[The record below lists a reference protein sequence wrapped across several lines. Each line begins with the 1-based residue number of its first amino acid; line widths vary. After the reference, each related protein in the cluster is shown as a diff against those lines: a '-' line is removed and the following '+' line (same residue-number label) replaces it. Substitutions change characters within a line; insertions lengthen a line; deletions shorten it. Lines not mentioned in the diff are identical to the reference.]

1 MIFKVFFLLFNFC
14 ITAQK
19 ITVIAE
25 KTKEPLESVHLTFYK
40 NGKVCYTNLTNEN
53 GYFIT
58 HFEFDSLETSILGY
72 NSKTVVNDEANDL
85 IIKLSENV
93 LKIDEVV
100 LTNSKKTT
108 IIGDWN
114 IKGKKKDRGFY
125 TKEVYSIL
133 IDNNNRD
140 NYKPISLLVN
150 FKEVPKNAIIAF
162 KFYEILKE
170 KRKYFDQIDKEFFYL
185 DIKIPNKDRLIGT
198 IEFELPKST
207 TGVYEFDLSD
217 LNFELPIEGFFVSP
231 ITLNVFDDEGV
242 MIKKPSNELIP
253 KIFSHKTELNNLCEH
268 QILKGA
274 DYWSNTHQTLR
285 IHDERHNN
293 GLFTR
298 KIYSPTI
305 ALKAETLF

>member
-14 ITAQK
+14 LTAQK
-19 ITVIAE
+19 ITVIDE

-40 NGKVCYTNLTNEN
+40 NGKVFKKNTTNEK
-53 GYFIT
+53 GIFFPT
-58 HFEFDSLETSILGY
+58 FEFDSLETSILGY

-125 TKEVYSIL
+125 TKEVYAIL
-133 IDNNNRD
+133 IENDNDSNF
-140 NYKPISLLVN
+140 KPISLLVN

-170 KRKYFDQIDKEFFYL
+170 KRKYFDQIDKDFFYL

-198 IEFELPKST
+198 IEFELPKNT

-231 ITLNVFDDEGV
+231 ITLKIFDDGGE

-253 KIFSHKTELNNLCEH
+253 KIFSHKTDLNNLCEH

-285 IHDERHNN
+285 MHDERHNN
-293 GLFTR
+293 GLFNR
-298 KIYSPTI
+298 KVYSPTM